1 MRSACVLETVATIG
15 TRCTGANAVDCG
27 VTMSNKQNFP
37 LIPGKLEIVAGK
49 HTFYKQ

>member
-1 MRSACVLETVATIG
+1 MRSACVLETVASVG
-15 TRCTGANAVDCG
+15 TRCTGPNAVDCG
-27 VTMSNKQNFP
+27 VTISNKQTFN